1 MLEGGTDVQRQ
12 VTHSSRVHDLHILV
26 GLAVGAIVS
35 TKAGIIGFI
44 VGGLLAAWAH
54 ALLDAPLAR
63 FIANV
68 A

>member
-1 MLEGGTDVQRQ
+1 MSNDKSPTQAECMI
-12 VTHSSRVHDLHILV
+12 SHILV